1 MAETIRYVVVIKRLG
16 EAFVVR
22 LLNHRGDQLHSKR
35 CLTKSEARRLA
46 ANWSAMSGASKVVDD
61 NR

>member
-1 MAETIRYVVVIKRLG
+1 VIQRLG

-35 CLTKSEARRLA
+35 CATKSEARLLA
-46 ANWSAMSGASKVVDD
+46 ANWSAMSGGSNVIDD